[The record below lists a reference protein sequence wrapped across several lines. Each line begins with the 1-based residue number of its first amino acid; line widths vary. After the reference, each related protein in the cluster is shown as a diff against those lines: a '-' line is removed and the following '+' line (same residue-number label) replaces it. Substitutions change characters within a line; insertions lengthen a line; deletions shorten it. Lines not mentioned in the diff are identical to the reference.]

1 MFPQI
6 KETLNRLKLVTP
18 TRILVATD
26 MNDDSTLIPHA
37 VAQAKRYG
45 ALITL
50 VHVIQP
56 SETVPLQASGVY
68 ISPAPLEDEID
79 QALKAMAK
87 KIEAEGV
94 SCDWIAKPGFAAD
107 LVQEVIESTGATRL
121 IMATH
126 GRGKLGQFLLGSV
139 ARQLL
144 GRVGVPIFAVGPRC
158 SSLASHTSPR
168 KILHPVSMNGN
179 YRRNVEIAIELARF
193 HHAELILQHVPDP
206 DVETSISPGCTL
218 AWAENLFAELLPGG
232 APAGVPAVQ
241 VSIAFGDR
249 VRAIRDEA
257 SRTGTDWIVVGVD
270 EEPAPWPLPDC
281 MAYRLLG
288 ACSCPVLAIRREFA
302 AKAEAARDER
312 HDIIAVG

>member
-1 MFPQI
+1 M
-6 KETLNRLKLVTP
+6 
-18 TRILVATD
+18 RILVATD
-26 MNDDSTLIPHA
+26 LNDDATLIPHA
-37 VAQAKRYG
+37 VAQAKKYG
-45 ALITL
+45 ALVTL
-50 VHVIQP
+50 VHAIQP

-68 ISPAPLEDEID
+68 ISPAVLEDEIG

-87 KIEAEGV
+87 KVEADGV
-94 SCDWIAKPGFAAD
+94 SCDWIARPGFAAD
-107 LVQEVIESTGATRL
+107 VVQEVIESTGATRL

-168 KILHPVSMNGN
+168 RILHPVSMNGN

-193 HHAELILQHVPDP
+193 HHAQLILQHVPDP
-206 DVETSISPGCTL
+206 DVESSISPGCTL

-232 APAGVPAVQ
+232 APAGVPDLQ

-257 SRTGTDWIVVGVD
+257 ARTDADWIVVGVD
-270 EEPAPWPLPDC
+270 EEPPQWSLSDC

-302 AKAEAARDER
+302 PKPEAANVDR
-312 HDIIAVG
+312 HGLIAVA